1 MPNFLYLHHLL
12 PLTYNNQCVRLK
24 SLCMSQPR
32 IFKVTHISIYL
43 VGLFLLSFDCSSGGR
58 RTKSSKL
65 EAKKDAVWKEN
76 MPIGV

>member
-1 MPNFLYLHHLL
+1 
-12 PLTYNNQCVRLK
+12 
-24 SLCMSQPR
+24 MSQPR